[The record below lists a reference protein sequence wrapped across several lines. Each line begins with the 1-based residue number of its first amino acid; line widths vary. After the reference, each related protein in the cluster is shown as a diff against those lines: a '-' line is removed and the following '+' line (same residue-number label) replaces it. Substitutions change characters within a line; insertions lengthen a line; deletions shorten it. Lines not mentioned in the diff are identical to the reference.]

1 VTSIVVAA
9 TTSSISSRFDSFG
22 RIGGI
27 IGTSVS
33 AAFLIFLGV
42 MNGYVLYKLASR
54 LRQVIRAEDDGKFG
68 KEGREWL
75 VAGGGPMF
83 RVLSKLFRVVDRY
96 VKSEQDERLLN
107 GAVCTGHGSYILS
120 ECYLVS
126 DSTPHP
132 RLLYSGYRPSKPYKA
147 LPSG

>member
-1 VTSIVVAA
+1 MYYRIVIVTSIVVAA

-22 RIGGI
+22 RVGGI
-27 IGTSVS
+27 IGTSIS

-96 VKSEQDERLLN
+96 V
-107 GAVCTGHGSYILS
+107 
-120 ECYLVS
+120 
-126 DSTPHP
+126 
-132 RLLYSGYRPSKPYKA
+132 
-147 LPSG
+147 